1 LIQLPESDRLEYK
14 STFQWDV
21 KLNRE
26 NKDLRFS
33 TLKTIVAFLNSEGG
47 TLIIGVEDNGNIFGL
62 EKDLSLLKNGDIDKL
77 ERTIIDSVCNHI
89 GKNFIQQIKIRF
101 EKIDGKDVCAIDVK
115 KSLRKAWLQRT
126 KEKKLEFYVRM
137 SNKSEPLEI
146 PDIYNHL

>member
-1 LIQLPESDRLEYK
+1 MQ
-14 STFQWDV
+14 T
-21 KLNRE
+21 E
-26 NKDLRFS
+26 NVHL
-33 TLKTIVAFLNSEGG
+33 LV
-47 TLIIGVEDNGNIFGL
+47 VEDNPGYLSELL
-62 EKDLSLLKNGDIDKL
+62 EWLREDYGY
-77 ERTIIDSVCNHI
+77 
-89 GKNFIQQIKIRF
+89 QQIKIRF